1 MIPVALIVGA
11 SLIVGMTLVARFW
24 RSIQSYLI
32 KAIQKVSEA
41 IHRAVLGVRIFLK
54 KAGDKVIQIT
64 KNYSQDKETR
74 KWHETIVKRE
84 LKENEVPKD
93 KRERLM
99 MEDEFDISDELEN
112 QLRSA

>member
-41 IHRAVLGVRIFLK
+41 IHRAVLGVRVCLRKTGNIFM
-54 KAGDKVIQIT
+54 QIT
-64 KNYSQDKETR
+64 KNYSQDRETQ

-84 LKENEVPKD
+84 LKENEIPKD
-93 KRERLM
+93 KRDRLM

-112 QLRSA
+112 VLKSA